1 MYQLLLPIFEG
12 PTQKEKGKEKI
23 KKNKKKL
30 LRENQK
36 YIQVRRGYQSDQKIA
51 KDWLRRI
58 KNTKI
63 KI

>member
-1 MYQLLLPIFEG
+1 LGVPHKKR
-12 PTQKEKGKEKI
+12 KEKRKY
-23 KKNKKKL
+23 KKKKKL
-30 LRENQK
+30 LGENQK
-36 YIQVRRGYQSDQKIA
+36 YIQVRRGYQSAQKIA

>member
-1 MYQLLLPIFEG
+1 LGVPHKKR
-12 PTQKEKGKEKI
+12 KEKRKYKKI
-23 KKNKKKL
+23 KKKL

>member
-1 MYQLLLPIFEG
+1 LRVPHKKR
-12 PTQKEKGKEKI
+12 KEKRKY
-23 KKNKKKL
+23 KKKKKKL